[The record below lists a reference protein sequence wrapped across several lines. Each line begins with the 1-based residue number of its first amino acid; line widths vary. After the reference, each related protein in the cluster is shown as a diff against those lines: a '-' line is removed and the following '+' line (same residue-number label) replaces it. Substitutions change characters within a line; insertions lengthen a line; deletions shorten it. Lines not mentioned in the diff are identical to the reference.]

1 MTAPVP
7 GTAAG
12 IKLLSEDKN
21 VKLQRHGVSA
31 CLLAVTAASA
41 VALAGCGSDNT
52 PTTNASGSGA
62 ADCATGQIS
71 AEGSSAQ
78 GKAMDAW
85 TQAYGKK
92 CGATIAYTKSGSGA
106 GVTAFTAGKVAFAGS
121 DSALKD
127 TNQPAADKRC
137 ASGKAIDLPMVVSP
151 IAVAYNVKGL
161 TKLTLTPDALAGIF
175 AGKITKWNDAQIAK
189 SNAGVTLPATTI
201 TTVHRSKDSGTTDN
215 FTKFLDAQSKS
226 IWTFGTG
233 QAWKAPG
240 GKGAPGSADVISTVK
255 ATDGSIAYVDGPDA
269 KANTLNAAALDFGQ
283 GPVELS
289 SDTIGKAISAAEVK
303 QTGNDIKLTLKYGLK
318 EAGAYPLGLVTYE
331 ITCEKGLPAA
341 QAKVVKSFLTY
352 TASTE
357 GQDAAAAAG
366 HAKLPADL
374 QTKVQAAVA
383 AIS

>member
-1 MTAPVP
+1 M
-7 GTAAG
+7 
-12 IKLLSEDKN
+12 
-21 VKLQRHGVSA
+21 KLQRHGVSA

-52 PTTNASGSGA
+52 PTTGGSASGSAGA

-71 AEGSSAQ
+71 AEGSTAQ

-92 CGATIAYTKSGSGA
+92 CGASVTYNKTGSGA
-106 GVTAFTAGKVAFAGS
+106 GVTAFSAGKVAFAGS

-127 TNQPAADKRC
+127 SNTPAADKRC
-137 ASGKAIDLPMVVSP
+137 GTGKAIDLPMVVSP
-151 IAVAYNVKGL
+151 IAVAYNLKGVS
-161 TKLTLTPDALAGIF
+161 KLTLTPDAVAGIF
-175 AGKITKWNDAQIAK
+175 AGKVTKWNDPAIAK

-240 GKGAPGSADVISTVK
+240 GKGAPGSADVISAVK
-255 ATDGSIAYVDGPDA
+255 GTDGSIAYVDGPDA
-269 KANTLNAAALDFGQ
+269 KTNNLTVAALDFGQ

-289 SDTIGKAISAAEVK
+289 TDTIGKAIAAAQVK
-303 QTGNDIKLTLKYGLK
+303 QTGNDIKLTLNYGLK
-318 EAGAYPLGLVTYE
+318 QAGAYPLGLVTYE
-331 ITCEKGLPAA
+331 ITCEKGLPAS
-341 QAKVVKSFLTY
+341 QSKLVKSFLTY
-352 TASTE
+352 TASAE

-374 QTKVQAAVA
+374 QTKVQAAVS